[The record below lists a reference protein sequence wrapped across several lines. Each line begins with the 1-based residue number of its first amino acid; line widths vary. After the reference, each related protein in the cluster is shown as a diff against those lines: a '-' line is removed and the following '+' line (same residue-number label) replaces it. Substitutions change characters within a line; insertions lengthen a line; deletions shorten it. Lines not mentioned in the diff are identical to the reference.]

1 MAEKAIDGLLQR
13 IKMYSPGA
21 DLDLVKRA
29 FQVARLAHEG
39 QLRESG
45 EPYILHPLAVAG
57 ILADLEVDVV
67 TIAAALLHDVVEDTG
82 VSLQA
87 IENQFGKEIA
97 QLVDGVTK
105 LGKLEFK
112 SHEETQAE
120 NLRKMLLAMAN
131 DVRVVLI
138 KLADR
143 LHNMRTLKARPPEK
157 QVQVAR
163 ETLEIFAPLAHRLGI
178 SRIKWELEDLC
189 LRYLEPEKYHF
200 LTEKVAKKRAE
211 REAYIKNVISTL
223 QERLEAVGIKCT
235 LYGRPKHFYSIY
247 RKMFIQ
253 GRDFEDI
260 YDLIAV
266 RVIVDSVRDCYG
278 ALGVVHT
285 LWRPIPGRFKDYIS
299 VPKVNMYQ
307 SLHTTVVGPQ
317 GEPVEVQIRTE
328 EMHRTAEYGIAAH
341 WKYKEGRTDRNLDKK
356 LEWLR
361 SLMEWQSEVRDA
373 RELVETV
380 RTDLFSDQVF
390 VFTPKGAVIDLAAGA
405 TPLDFAYQIHTDIGH
420 RCVGAKV
427 SGKIVPLDTPL
438 KTGDIVEILTSK
450 TPAPSLDWLNV
461 VKTNSAKNKIRA
473 WFKRANREENLARG
487 QDSLYREFRRQGIDP
502 EEMLAKSWTSDL
514 LRRMN
519 LPSVEELLV
528 SVGYGGLTAQQVV
541 ARFKGEMERREKAA
555 VTRLP
560 ELTTDEAKERLGYG
574 KPSDGVRVRG
584 EGNML
589 VRFSRCCN
597 PVPGDP
603 IIGYITRGRG
613 VSIHRLDCPNLHM
626 AFERERERLAEA
638 AWDEAAATAGGATYP
653 VELQITSIDR
663 AGLLAEVAN
672 TVAEFRTNIL
682 KSRTR
687 SKDHVGIID
696 LVLEIHNLDQ
706 LQHII
711 NKLSR
716 IRDVMDVSRVVKEVV
731 R

>member
-1 MAEKAIDGLLQR
+1 
-13 IKMYSPGA
+13 MYSPNA
-21 DLDLVKRA
+21 DLEMVTRA
-29 FQVARLAHEG
+29 FNVARLAHEG

-57 ILADLEVDVV
+57 ILADLEVDIV

-82 VSLQA
+82 VTLQD
-87 IENQFGKEIA
+87 IETQFGKEIA

-131 DVRVVLI
+131 DIRVILI

-143 LHNMRTLKARPPEK
+143 LHNMRTLKHRPPEK
-157 QVQVAR
+157 QMAVAR

-178 SRIKWELEDLC
+178 SRVKWELEDLC
-189 LRYLEPEKYHF
+189 LRYLEPEKYYF

-211 REAYIKNVISTL
+211 REAYLKNVMDVLRS
-223 QERLEAVGIKCT
+223 RLEGVGIKGRI
-235 LYGRPKHFYSIY
+235 YGRPKHFYSIY
-247 RKMFIQ
+247 RKMFLQ

-260 YDLIAV
+260 YDLVAV

-341 WKYKEGRTDRNLDKK
+341 WKYKEDKTDRDLDKK

-361 SLMEWQSEVRDA
+361 SIMEWQSEFGDA
-373 RELVETV
+373 KELVETV
-380 RTDLFSDQVF
+380 RTDLFADQVF
-390 VFTPKGAVIDLAAGA
+390 VFTPKGDVIDLATGS

-450 TPAPSLDWLNV
+450 TPAPSLDWLNIA
-461 VKTNSAKNKIRA
+461 KTNGAKNKIRA
-473 WFKRANREENLARG
+473 WFKKARREDNLARG
-487 QDSLYREFRRQGIDP
+487 QDSLYREFRRQGLDA
-502 EEMLAKSWTSDL
+502 EEVLAKPWVPDL

-519 LPSVEELLV
+519 LPNAEELLI
-528 SVGYGGLTAQQVV
+528 SIGYGGLTAAQVTT
-541 ARFKGEMERREKAA
+541 RFKSEMERREKPA
-555 VTRLP
+555 LP
-560 ELTTDEAKERLGYG
+560 LGLPDMTTSEAKARLGYG

-589 VRFSRCCN
+589 VRFSHCCN

-613 VSIHRLDCPNLHM
+613 VSIHRLDCPNLRVV
-626 AFERERERLAEA
+626 FEQERERLAEA
-638 AWDEAAATAGGATYP
+638 AWDEAAATAGGVTYP
-653 VELQITSIDR
+653 ADLQITAIDR
-663 AGLLAEVAN
+663 PGLLAEVAA

-682 KSRTR
+682 RSRTR
-687 SKDHVGIID
+687 TKDHVATVD
-696 LVLEIHNLDQ
+696 LVLEIRNLDH
-706 LQHII
+706 LQHIS
-711 NKLSR
+711 NRLSR
-716 IRDVMDVSRVVKEVV
+716 VRDVMDVTRVVKDVT